1 MERLIYGAHGGRSP
15 AHDFTDRPRSFWR
28 DINANIN
35 NGRTKPRGRRPGIE
49 VEPSL
54 VRQARLAAGLSM
66 SQLAG
71 ADFTRQTIFLIEAGR
86 ARPSMRTL
94 EIIAGR
100 TGMPVQHFLRG
111 SAASAASG
119 DRGYADPRVEELQ
132 ALCLQHQFDEAIALG
147 LPLLERPMTAQIE
160 ARVRHYVGQA
170 FVRSRRPDEGLVHLR
185 RAQALLE
192 IEPDPWL
199 AIECTDWEASGLYL
213 NEDPRALAVAERALK
228 LCRATEPCL
237 PGTEARILEH
247 IATIHVKNHSFDR
260 AIRFYEE
267 ALRAARTMR
276 DLPRRGGTYHG
287 LGIAYQERGDTGKA
301 IEYTHKALA
310 LYALERDTAL
320 QANGQ
325 NELGILLMRQGRM
338 ERAEE
343 AFRTALVHL
352 VEAGTERMKSH
363 VLLSLGELY
372 LRNGRAADGI
382 KIVKEAIELARRHN
396 ESMALASGHVL
407 LGQLNERMDDHEM
420 ADKEFR
426 VAIRL
431 LGAAGRTDRLA
442 ETHAAYAEML
452 DARGDGPM
460 ASRQWKRAAKLALQR
475 RSDAMPAKAV

>member
-1 MERLIYGAHGGRSP
+1 MA
-15 AHDFTDRPRSFWR
+15 
-28 DINANIN
+28 
-35 NGRTKPRGRRPGIE
+35 
-49 VEPSL
+49 
-54 VRQARLAAGLSM
+54 
-66 SQLAG
+66 QLAG
-71 ADFTRQTIFLIEAGR
+71 SDFTRQTIFLIEAGK

-111 SAASAASG
+111 SLNQASG
-119 DRGYADPRVEELQ
+119 DRGLADARVEELQ
-132 ALCLQHQFDEAIALG
+132 GLCLQHQFDKAITLG
-147 LPLLERPMTAQIE
+147 LPLLERPMAAKLE

-170 FVRSRRPDEGLVHLR
+170 LVRSMRPDEGLEHLR

-199 AIECTDWEASGLYL
+199 AVECTDWEASALYL

-228 LCRATEPCL
+228 LCRATEPRL

-260 AIRFYEE
+260 AIAFYEE
-267 ALRAARTMR
+267 ALRAAGTMR
-276 DLPRRGGTYHG
+276 DLPRLGRTYHG
-287 LGIAYQERGDTGKA
+287 LGIAYQERGDIGKA

-310 LYALERDTAL
+310 LYALEHDTAL

-325 NELGILLMRQGRM
+325 NELGMLLMRQGQM

-343 AFRTALVHL
+343 AFRAALAHL
-352 VEAGTERMKSH
+352 GEAGTERTKSH

-372 LRNGRAADGI
+372 LRNGRPVDGI
-382 KIVKEAIELARRHN
+382 QMVKDAIELARRHD
-396 ESMALASGHVL
+396 EQLALASGHVL
-407 LGQLNERMDDHEM
+407 LGQLNERMDNHEL

-452 DARGDGPM
+452 DARGDGRL
-460 ASRQWKRAAKLALQR
+460 ASRQWKQAAKLALQR
-475 RSDAMPAKAV
+475 RPAVLHTRAI